1 MDNIDIDVKNE
12 LKGLKDKVRK
22 FDKLVDY
29 NSISYSEFLP
39 FVLNVIQKFDKRL
52 DDIESRLDAKNI

>member
-1 MDNIDIDVKNE
+1 MDNIDIDVKKE

-29 NSISYSEFLP
+29 NSISYSDFLP

-52 DDIESRLDAKNI
+52 DDIESRLNAKNI